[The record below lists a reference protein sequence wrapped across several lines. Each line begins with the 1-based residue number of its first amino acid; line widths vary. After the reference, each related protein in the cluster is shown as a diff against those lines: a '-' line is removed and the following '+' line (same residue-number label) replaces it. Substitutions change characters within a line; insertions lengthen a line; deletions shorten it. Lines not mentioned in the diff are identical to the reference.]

1 MNKLNNRYSQKQAQ
15 PIKIQGKEIIDDKK
29 IANCFNAYFSNA
41 HKLTN
46 NLKKQGKM
54 TKRNPKTLTN
64 NSFKEIF
71 YAKFSEEEMKEAICN
86 TKTKK
91 QPGPDN
97 IFPEFI
103 HNLGPKATKILI
115 MIYNRSITNSGTIKI
130 IFQMNGKKP
139 LLYPY

>member
-1 MNKLNNRYSQKQAQ
+1 LTT
-15 PIKIQGKEIIDDKK
+15 KK
-29 IANCFNAYFSNA
+29 IANCFNAYYSKA

-46 NLKKQGKM
+46 NLKKQQKM

-71 YAKFSEEEMKEAICN
+71 YANFSEEELKEAIRN

-115 MIYNRSITNSGTIKI
+115 MIYDKLWNSKD
-130 IFQMNGKKP
+130 NLP
-139 LLYPY
+139 D